1 MNGAELAARFERE
14 FGRLPDG
21 VWQAPGRVNLI
32 GEHTDYNEGF
42 VLPFAIDKTARVAVA
57 VRPDSTARLLSTYG
71 DQGLATAD
79 LDALEPGSAKGWT
92 KYPLG
97 VVWALQQRGIAVPGL
112 DLLLDS
118 DVPLGAGL
126 SSSHAIECAVITA
139 LNELTGAGMAP
150 EEMVLATQ
158 RAENDF
164 VGAPTGIMDQSA
176 SLRGSKGQAVFL
188 DCRDQSVRLV
198 PFNAEAAGLVMLVVD
213 TKVSH
218 SHADGGYA
226 SRRASCERGAEL
238 LGVKALRDVQV
249 GDLEGATRLL
259 DEVTYRR
266 VRHVVTEN
274 SRVLQTVELL
284 ASDGPGAIGALLD
297 ASHAS
302 MRDDFEIS
310 CPELDLAVETARA
323 NGAIGARMTGGG
335 FGGAAI
341 ALTPVAMEQQV
352 RAAVERAFAE
362 AGYTAPG
369 IFTVTPAAGAMR
381 LQSGFPRES
390 RGSPPCNV
398 HWQGPSALFS
408 KLRRRTPG

>member
-1 MNGAELAARFERE
+1 MSMQEQDQVGNAPAARADLSARFEQE
-14 FGRLPDG
+14 FGSAPDG

-42 VLPFAIDKTARVAVA
+42 VLPFAIDRTARVAVA
-57 VRPDSTARLLSTYG
+57 VRQDSTVRLLSTYG
-71 DQGLATAD
+71 DQGVVSTT
-79 LDALEPGSAKGWT
+79 LDSLRPGTAKGWT

-97 VVWALQQRGIAVPGL
+97 VMWALRERGIDVPGL

-118 DVPLGAGL
+118 NVPLGAGL

-139 LNELTGAGMAP
+139 LNDLTGAGLSAQD
-150 EEMVLATQ
+150 MVLATQ

-176 SLRGSKGQAVFL
+176 SLRGSEGHAVFL
-188 DCRDQSVRLV
+188 DCRDQTASLV
-198 PFNAEAAGLVMLVVD
+198 PFETQPAGLVLLVID

-226 SRRASCERGAEL
+226 SRRASCELGAEV
-238 LGVKALRDVQV
+238 LGVKALRDVEV
-249 GDLEGATRLL
+249 ADLEEASGLL
-259 DEVTYRR
+259 DEVTFRR

-274 SRVLQTVELL
+274 DRVLQTVELL
-284 ASDGPGAIGALLD
+284 GGPGPSAIGPLLD

-310 CPELDLAVETARA
+310 CPELDLAVDTSRA

-341 ALTPVAMEQQV
+341 ALTPVDAEQKV
-352 RAAVERAFAE
+352 RDAVVKAFAD
-362 AGYTAPG
+362 AGFAAPE
-369 IFTVTPAAGAMR
+369 IFTVSPAAGATR
-381 LQSGFPRES
+381 IS
-390 RGSPPCNV
+390 
-398 HWQGPSALFS
+398 
-408 KLRRRTPG
+408 

>member
-1 MNGAELAARFERE
+1 MTAPLTASQLAARFTEA
-14 FGRLPDG
+14 FGAEPDG
-21 VWQAPGRVNLI
+21 VWMAPGRVNLI

-42 VLPFAIDKTARVAVA
+42 VLPFSIDKTARIAVRT
-57 VRPDSTARLLSTYG
+57 RPDSTLRLLSTYG
-71 DQGLATAD
+71 DQGMTTAD
-79 LDALEPGSAKGWT
+79 AAALDRSTARGWT

-97 VVWALQQRGIAVPGL
+97 VIWALQQRGITVPGL

-126 SSSHAIECAVITA
+126 SSSHAIECAVVSA
-139 LNELTGAGMAP
+139 LNELTGAGLVA

-176 SLRGSKGQAVFL
+176 SLRGAKDHAVFL
-188 DCRDQSVRLV
+188 DCRDQTVKLV
-198 PFNAEAAGLVMLVVD
+198 PFEAHPAGLVMLVID

-226 SRRASCERGAEL
+226 SRRASCELGADV
-238 LGVKALRDVQV
+238 LGVKALRDVGV
-249 GDLEGATRLL
+249 EDLQEASGLL
-259 DEVTYRR
+259 DEETFRR

-274 SRVLQTVELL
+274 DRVLQTVELL
-284 ASDGPGAIGALLD
+284 ASEGPRAIGPLLD
-297 ASHAS
+297 ASHVS

-310 CPELDLAVETARA
+310 CRELDLAVETSRS

-341 ALTPVAMEQQV
+341 ALTPLEAEQQV
-352 RAAVERAFAE
+352 RAAVVQAFAD
-362 AGYTAPG
+362 AGYTAPD
-369 IFTVTPAAGAMR
+369 IFTVTPAEGAMR
-381 LQSGFPRES
+381 L
-390 RGSPPCNV
+390 
-398 HWQGPSALFS
+398 A
-408 KLRRRTPG
+408 

>member
-1 MNGAELAARFERE
+1 MSAAPDPLTTQAPRSAADLAARFERE
-14 FGRLPDG
+14 FGRRPDG

-42 VLPFAIDKTARVAVA
+42 VLPFAIDKTARVAIG
-57 VRPDSTARLLSTYG
+57 VRTDSALRLLSTYG
-71 DQGLATAD
+71 DQGLVRAD
-79 LDALEPGSAKGWT
+79 LGTLDAASAKGWT

-97 VVWALQQRGIAVPGL
+97 VMWALQQRGVTVPGL

-118 DVPLGAGL
+118 NVPLGAGL
-126 SSSHAIECAVITA
+126 SSSHAIECAVISA
-139 LNELTGAGMAP
+139 LNDLTGAGLEP

-176 SLRGSKGQAVFL
+176 SLRGSKGHAVFL
-188 DCRDQSVRLV
+188 DCRDQSVQLV
-198 PFNAEAAGLVMLVVD
+198 PFDADQSGLVMLVID

-226 SRRASCERGAEL
+226 SRRASCELGAEV
-238 LGVKALRDVQV
+238 LGVKALRDVRV
-249 GDLEGATRLL
+249 EDLEEAAGLL

-274 SRVLQTVELL
+274 ARVLQTVELL
-284 ASDGPGAIGALLD
+284 ASEGPGSIGALLD

-310 CPELDLAVETARA
+310 CPELDTAVASSRA

-341 ALTPVAMEQQV
+341 ALTPVELEQQV

-362 AGYTAPG
+362 AGYKAPD

-381 LQSGFPRES
+381 LS
-390 RGSPPCNV
+390 
-398 HWQGPSALFS
+398 
-408 KLRRRTPG
+408 

>member
-1 MNGAELAARFERE
+1 MSAAPDPAAFQAEPAAKALADRFARE
-14 FGRLPDG
+14 FGTSLAG

-42 VLPFAIDKTARVAVA
+42 VLPFAIDRAARVAVGPRA
-57 VRPDSTARLLSTYG
+57 DSTVRLLSTYG
-71 DQGLATAD
+71 DQGTVTAS
-79 LDALEPGSAKGWT
+79 LDSLEPGSAKGWT

-97 VVWALQQRGIAVPGL
+97 VIWALRERGIDVPGI

-126 SSSHAIECAVITA
+126 SSSHAIECAVVTA
-139 LNELTGAGMAP
+139 LNDLTGAGLAA
-150 EEMVLATQ
+150 EDMVLATQ

-176 SLRGSKGQAVFL
+176 SLRGAKGHAVFL
-188 DCRDQSVRLV
+188 DCRDQNASLV
-198 PFNAEAAGLVMLVVD
+198 PFETEPAALVLLVID
-213 TKVSH
+213 TKVQH

-226 SRRASCERGAEL
+226 SRRASCELGAEVM
-238 LGVKALRDVQV
+238 GVKALRDLQV
-249 GDLEGATRLL
+249 GDLEEASGLL
-259 DEVTYRR
+259 DAVTFRR

-274 SRVLQTVELL
+274 DRVLQTVERLS
-284 ASDGPGAIGALLD
+284 AEGPGAIGALLD

-310 CPELDLAVETARA
+310 CPELDLAVDTARA

-341 ALTPVAMEQQV
+341 ALTPVAAEQAV
-352 RAAVERAFAE
+352 RAAVVQAFAG
-362 AGYTAPG
+362 AGFTAPD
-369 IFTVTPAAGAMR
+369 IFTVSPAAGA
-381 LQSGFPRES
+381 
-390 RGSPPCNV
+390 
-398 HWQGPSALFS
+398 
-408 KLRRRTPG
+408 RRVG

>member
-1 MNGAELAARFERE
+1 MTAPLTASQLAARFTEA
-14 FGRLPDG
+14 FGTEPDG
-21 VWQAPGRVNLI
+21 VWMAPGRVNLI

-42 VLPFAIDKTARVAVA
+42 VLPFAIDKTARIAIRT
-57 VRPDSTARLLSTYG
+57 RPDSALRLLSTYG
-71 DQGLATAD
+71 DQGMTMADTTA
-79 LDALEPGSAKGWT
+79 LDKSTARGWT

-97 VVWALQQRGIAVPGL
+97 VIWALQQRGITVPGM

-126 SSSHAIECAVITA
+126 SSSHAIECAVISA
-139 LNELTGAGMAP
+139 LNELTGAGLEA

-176 SLRGSKGQAVFL
+176 SLRGAKDHAVFL
-188 DCRDQSVRLV
+188 DCRDQTVKLV
-198 PFNAEAAGLVMLVVD
+198 PFEAHPAGLVMLVID

-226 SRRASCERGAEL
+226 SRRASCELGADV
-238 LGVKALRDVQV
+238 LGVKALRDVGV
-249 GDLEGATRLL
+249 EDLQEASGLL
-259 DEVTYRR
+259 DEETFRR

-274 SRVLQTVELL
+274 DRVLQTVELL
-284 ASDGPGAIGALLD
+284 ASEGPRAIGPLLD
-297 ASHAS
+297 ASHVS

-310 CPELDLAVETARA
+310 CRELDLAVETSRS

-341 ALTPVAMEQQV
+341 ALTPLEAEQQV
-352 RAAVERAFAE
+352 RAAVVKAFAD
-362 AGYTAPG
+362 AGYTAPD
-369 IFTVTPAAGAMR
+369 IFTVTPAEGAMR
-381 LQSGFPRES
+381 L
-390 RGSPPCNV
+390 
-398 HWQGPSALFS
+398 A
-408 KLRRRTPG
+408 

>member
-1 MNGAELAARFERE
+1 VSAAPDPLTSTAVPPTTAELAGRFEKE

-42 VLPFAIDKTARVAVA
+42 VLPFAIDKTARVAIG
-57 VRPDSTARLLSTYG
+57 VRADSSVRLLSTYG
-71 DQGLATAD
+71 DQGTFSTD
-79 LDALEPGSAKGWT
+79 LRKLDPAAAKGWT

-97 VVWALQQRGIAVPGL
+97 VIWALQQRGIKVPGL

-118 DVPLGAGL
+118 NVPLGAGL
-126 SSSHAIECAVITA
+126 SSSHAIECAVVSA
-139 LNELTGAGMAP
+139 LNELTGSGLAP

-158 RAENDF
+158 QAENDF

-176 SLRGSKGQAVFL
+176 SLRGSKGHAVFL

-198 PFNAEAAGLVMLVVD
+198 PFEAEPAGLVMLVID

-218 SHADGGYA
+218 SHSDGGYA
-226 SRRASCERGAEL
+226 SRRAACELGAEV
-238 LGVKALRDVQV
+238 LGVKALRDVRV
-249 GDLEGATRLL
+249 GDLEEASGLL
-259 DEVTYRR
+259 DEVTFRR

-274 SRVLQTVELL
+274 DRVLQTVELL
-284 ASDGPGAIGALLD
+284 ADEGPRSIGALLD
-297 ASHAS
+297 ASHVS

-310 CPELDLAVETARA
+310 SPELDLAVDTSRA

-341 ALTPVAMEQQV
+341 ALTPVGAEQQV
-352 RAAVERAFAE
+352 RTAVERAFSD
-362 AGYTAPG
+362 AGFAAPD

-381 LQSGFPRES
+381 IS
-390 RGSPPCNV
+390 
-398 HWQGPSALFS
+398 
-408 KLRRRTPG
+408 